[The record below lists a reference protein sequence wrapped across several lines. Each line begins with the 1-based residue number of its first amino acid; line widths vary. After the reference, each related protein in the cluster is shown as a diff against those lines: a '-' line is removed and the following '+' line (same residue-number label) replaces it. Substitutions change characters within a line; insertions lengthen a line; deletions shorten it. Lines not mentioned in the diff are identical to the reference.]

1 MNHPSLTAAVAA
13 ERTRDLRGAA
23 THSRLA
29 ALAQCCKP
37 SSWRAALRNLAARIA
52 AAREA
57 REPRAVACVAC

>member
-37 SSWRAALRNLAARIA
+37 SSWSAALRNLAGRITA
-52 AAREA
+52 A
-57 REPRAVACVAC
+57 REPRAAACTAC